1 MIYTKEDAARL
12 KELLNA
18 PVVRVSLA
26 TLGGV
31 HRASLMVCL
40 SLDERDTWQNG
51 ILENSRYAHFSV
63 TSGEH
68 KLELFSGG
76 LRSVKFRK
84 CNAESV
90 PQIAEKINGWI
101 AKAKE
106 QPND

>member
-1 MIYTKEDAARL
+1 MIYTIEHA
-12 KELLNA
+12 KELKAAINA
-18 PVVRVSLA
+18 PFVSVNLS
-26 TLGGV
+26 TLGGN
-31 HRASLMVCL
+31 HRASLMVCV
-40 SLDERDTWQNG
+40 SVDARETWQNG
-51 ILENSRYAHFSV
+51 ILENSRYARFSV